1 MQSDPIQNCIAPDCT
16 QNDSIQNGFAS
27 NGMQFDPIQNYF
39 APDCTQNDSIQNCFT
54 MDSMQSNLIQN
65 CFASDCTQSDQIQNR
80 FTLDC
85 TQSDPNQNCLASDCT
100 PNKAFPFCIN
110 RGGRECDLN
119 QDGFKRESRLYEMN
133 PKSGDSFSGV
143 EGLPSAR
150 GRRAT
155 AD

>member
-1 MQSDPIQNCIAPDCT
+1 MQSD
-16 QNDSIQNGFAS
+16 
-27 NGMQFDPIQNYF
+27 
-39 APDCTQNDSIQNCFT
+39 
-54 MDSMQSNLIQN
+54 LIQN
-65 CFASDCTQSDQIQNR
+65 CFA
-80 FTLDC
+80 LDC
-85 TQSDPNQNCLASDCT
+85 TQSYSIQNCFDSDCT
-100 PNKAFPFCIN
+100 PNEAFPFCIN

-119 QDGFKRESRLYEMN
+119 QDGFKREDRLYEMN